1 MVYRDDET
9 QALVP
14 KARSTT
20 PCLMLLTCCSCI
32 GGFLFGYDTGV
43 ISGALVS
50 MQGSDGGFSL
60 TTLQSETVVSAAIV
74 GAILGAAMGSYGNDR
89 FGRKPMILASSTL
102 FTLGAAAMGLAST
115 LSILITGRFVVGVA
129 IGVSSMTVPVYIAE
143 ASHPASRGTL
153 VSLNTLMIT
162 GGQFAASV
170 FDGFLSTTPQGW
182 RYMLGLVVVP
192 SVLQFI
198 GFLMLPESPRWLND
212 KGFRVAA
219 QDALLRIR
227 GSADIYDE
235 WELMVAEADAS
246 DLREKNFV
254 ADLKAPAV
262 LRALTLG
269 CGLQILQQLCGINTV
284 MYYGATIV
292 QMAGFNDPSTAI
304 WLAALVAFSNFAFTI
319 VGIFLVDRAGRRPTT
334 LWSLAGVVLALTALG
349 TAFHLAESVSIP
361 VHGVGACASFGTCF
375 DCVANP
381 GCGYCAA
388 TNTCLPGSDVTPLD
402 AFLCENKRLNWS
414 FHTCPTKSS
423 VYSWLIVGAMFAYLA
438 CFASGMGCMP
448 WTINAEIYPTSVR
461 SAAIGLAT
469 TSNWV
474 ANLVVSYTFLSITEA
489 LSPAGA
495 FYLYAGI
502 AALGFIWLCKALP
515 ETKGLALE
523 DIQRIFEDD
532 KAQ

>member
-1 MVYRDDET
+1 MAYRDDET

-50 MQGSDGGFSL
+50 MQGADGGFSL

-115 LSILITGRFVVGVA
+115 LSILIAGRFLVGIA

-182 RYMLGLVVVP
+182 RYMLGLVAIP

-198 GFLMLPESPRWLND
+198 GFLLLPESPRWLND
-212 KGFRVAA
+212 KGFRAEA
-219 QDALLRIR
+219 QDALLQIR
-227 GSADIYDE
+227 GSGDIYDE

-246 DLREKNFV
+246 DAREKHFV
-254 ADLKAPAV
+254 SDLNTPAV

-292 QMAGFNDPSTAI
+292 QMAGFTDPSTAI
-304 WLAALVAFSNFAFTI
+304 WLAAVVAFSNFAFTF

-334 LWSLAGVVLALTALG
+334 LWSLAGVVLTLTALG

-361 VHGVGACASFGTCF
+361 VHGLGACASLSTCF
-375 DCVANP
+375 DCVASP

-388 TNTCLPGSDVTPLD
+388 TQTCLPGSDVTPLD
-402 AFLCENKRLNWS
+402 SFLCESKRLNWS

-423 VYSWLIVGAMFAYLA
+423 VYSWLIVGAMFSYLA

-474 ANLVVSYTFLSITEA
+474 ANLVVSYTFLTITEA

-502 AALGFIWLCKALP
+502 AALGFLWLCHALP

-523 DIQRIFEDD
+523 DIQRIFAD
-532 KAQ
+532 K